1 MFKVRH
7 VGIVVS
13 DAERSLEF
21 WRDALGFEIKKDM
34 LESGEYIDNFSSL
47 SGVEV
52 RTIKMINEIGE
63 MIELLDY
70 KSHPETPDMS
80 RRISQI
86 GCSHVAFTV
95 DDLDRTYDD
104 LTKLGVI
111 FNSKP
116 QLSPDG
122 FAKVT
127 FCKDPDGCLVELV
140 QEL

>member
-1 MFKVRH
+1 MFKIRH

-52 RTIKMINEIGE
+52 RTIKMINEIGA